1 MRPPAP
7 SRLRGPLRPAARAAR
22 RRRAPPQSRARPLQ
36 LAPGPS
42 PCPRPSSPRSRPPL
56 FLEVMSSDRP
66 SCLEDDRAGRK
77 DAVESGP
84 RRRRIALSRFCY
96 RRRKTLAPQGPRQL
110 PKLDVAGSTP
120 VAPYSGRKQLGSVD
134 REDCNPISF
143 GAPLT
148 RMTLTSLPPC
158 RSPNLY
164 ADLAAAGF
172 IEPVTRH

>member
-1 MRPPAP
+1 METDRV
-7 SRLRGPLRPAARAAR
+7 SRL
-22 RRRAPPQSRARPLQ
+22 
-36 LAPGPS
+36 
-42 PCPRPSSPRSRPPL
+42 
-56 FLEVMSSDRP
+56 
-66 SCLEDDRAGRK
+66 EDYRAGRK

-96 RRRKTLAPQGPRQL
+96 RRRKTLAPQVPRKL

-134 REDCNPISF
+134 REDCNPFSF

-158 RSPNLY
+158 RSPNSVRTSRRLGSLCRRMRSLSGSLGT
-164 ADLAAAGF
+164 DDRRLDD
-172 IEPVTRH
+172 RC